1 MTRVALVEDDLV
13 CRRQM
18 EEYLSRYARE
28 SGEEFSTQ
36 AFSDGEDILRNY
48 RAEYDIILMDIQME
62 HMDGMAAAEEIRK
75 LDSEVVIIF
84 ITGLASYAIKG
95 YAVNEFDYI
104 VKPVS
109 YPVFSQSLHR
119 TLTRLQRRTR
129 SYLLVNYKNIAQ
141 KIDSAGIYFIEVD
154 SHNLVYHTVDGV
166 ITAPGAMRD
175 VETKLANSPFFRCN
189 KGYLVNMAHVD
200 GVVEDDAVVH
210 GVRLQISRAKKRA
223 FMDALNRYINEVS

>member
-1 MTRVALVEDDLV
+1 MTRIALVEDDSV

-18 EEYLSRYARE
+18 EEYLERYARE
-28 SGEEFSTQ
+28 AGEEFLTRTYR
-36 AFSDGEDILRNY
+36 DGEEILRGY
-48 RAEYDIILMDIQME
+48 RSEYDIILMDIQME
-62 HMDGMAAAEEIRK
+62 RMDGMTAAEKIRE
-75 LDSEVVIIF
+75 LDGEVVIVF
-84 ITGLASYAIKG
+84 ITSLASYAIKG
-95 YAVNEFDYI
+95 YAVDALDYI

-109 YPVFSQSLHR
+109 YYVFSQSLR
-119 TLTRLQRRTR
+119 RALGRLRRRTR
-129 SYLLVNYKNIAQ
+129 TWLLVNYKNIAQ

-154 SHNLVYHTVDGV
+154 GHNLVYHTADGS

-175 VETKLANSPFFRCN
+175 VEDKLADSPFFRCN

-223 FMDALNRYINEVS
+223 FMDALNRYINEVN